1 MSFSPW
7 YFVEKG
13 EKISAIFYRRING
26 RDHFLF
32 TNENE
37 MYSGDEE
44 MAERL
49 QKETL
54 REVID
59 NHFLNLLSGKDFKLS
74 WFASAPRKSETK
86 KVVVEASENVCYLIA
101 LMAATYE
108 ELAKK
113 HSHHTNVKNRSFVW
127 VECGE
132 AVTRKGR
139 YATLEDF
146 GIDNTT
152 LRRKSINKIFNKF
165 FRFSK
170 NQPYQRCIVWRETR
184 RLRAPRLLA

>member
-26 RDHFLF
+26 KDYFLF

-37 MYSGDEE
+37 MYAGDEAL
-44 MAERL
+44 AERL
-49 QKETL
+49 QKEAL

-59 NHFLNLLSGKDFKLS
+59 NHLRNLLSGKDFKLS
-74 WFASAPRKSETK
+74 WFVSAPRKSETSN
-86 KVVVEASENVCYLIA
+86 VLVEASENVCYLIA
-101 LMAATYE
+101 LMSAMFE
-108 ELAKK
+108 ELMHKQ
-113 HSHHTNVKNRSFVW
+113 SQQRNVRNRSFVW
-127 VECGE
+127 VECGD

-152 LRRKSINKIFNKF
+152 LRRKSEINKIFNKF
-165 FRFSK
+165 L
-170 NQPYQRCIVWRETR
+170 
-184 RLRAPRLLA
+184 RL